1 MEEKMAANDNGNM
14 QDNEIIAETES
25 YFVWRSD
32 EEGEFVYHLE
42 LGGVSLHMTSEEWD
56 ELVDLMKGVP

>member
-1 MEEKMAANDNGNM
+1 MSEQSKDEDG
-14 QDNEIIAETES
+14 QIIAETDT

-42 LGGVSLHMTSEEWD
+42 LGGVSLHMTSEEWQ
-56 ELVDLMKGVP
+56 ELVELMKGVP

>member
-1 MEEKMAANDNGNM
+1 VSTNG
-14 QDNEIIAETES
+14 QPEDEGEIIAETES

-32 EEGEFVYHLE
+32 EDGEFVYHLE

-56 ELVDLMKGVP
+56 ELVDLMKAVP